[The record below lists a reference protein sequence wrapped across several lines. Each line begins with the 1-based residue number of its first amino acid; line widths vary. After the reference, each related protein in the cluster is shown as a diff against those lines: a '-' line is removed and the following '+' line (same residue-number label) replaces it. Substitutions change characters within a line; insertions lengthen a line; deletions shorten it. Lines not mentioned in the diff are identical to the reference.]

1 MKYEEAKRLIE
12 QHQNDLGKINNK
24 GFKITRII
32 IVPQNSID
40 RDQFLKAFLYNGN
53 ANSTILPYRNK
64 EVEVWAIDEEH
75 LKNAGVLFFDVIG
88 R

>member
-1 MKYEEAKRLIE
+1 MKYEDAKRFVE
-12 QHQNDLGKINNK
+12 QHKSELGKINNK
-24 GFKITRII
+24 GFKITNII
-32 IVPQNSID
+32 IVPKNSIE

-53 ANSTILPYRNK
+53 ANNTILPYRSR

-75 LKNAGVLFFDVIG
+75 FKNAGVLFFDVIG